1 MLIET
6 QGNWTPHSEDPA
18 HEILD
23 LYTTVEA
30 GASLVFTPAWSL
42 NSTVVVE
49 PVEDP
54 APFHNRLFGGKGAFI
69 EQLCVTYDASSW
81 TVFAGKFNPAFAIA
95 WDIAPGLYGT
105 DIAEDYELTERIGLG
120 VRLTGADGRGGGLQL
135 SAALFNVDTTVL
147 SNSLLVNRGRTHRH
161 SRAPGNAG
169 ELSSWSLAL
178 TSHHPAEITG
188 LTLHVALSH
197 QAARE
202 GPAQNGR
209 ALAAHYAIPL
219 GERLAASV
227 LVEWVHFTGF
237 EGRRTAD
244 GTPARA
250 DYVTPAL
257 ELTTGPWSLALAYS
271 ARRVHAAQAPPDRQW
286 QLSAGHRFAGGVLL
300 DIGWKRF
307 CADGVKSDLV
317 GARIAYTLSY

>member
-1 MLIET
+1 MATTVSWLAGCRREVYCRARLQWAGFWRHAVGPGLCLALALGPCRVAWAYGGHGDRAAGLFGDILIET

-18 HEILD
+18 HETLD

-30 GASLVFTPAWSL
+30 GASLVLTPAWSL
-42 NSTVVVE
+42 SSTVVVE

-54 APFHNRLFGGKGAFI
+54 APFHNRLFGGNGAFI
-69 EQLCVTYDASSW
+69 EQLYVTYDVSSW
-81 TVFAGKFNPAFAIA
+81 AVFAGKFNPAFAIA
-95 WDIAPGLYGT
+95 WDIAPGLYGP

-135 SAALFNVDTTVL
+135 SAALFNVDTTAL
-147 SNSLLVNRGRTHRH
+147 SSSLLVNRDRTHRH
-161 SRAPGNAG
+161 RRAPGNAG
-169 ELSSWSLAL
+169 ALSSWSLAL
-178 TSHHPAEITG
+178 TSHHPAGITG
-188 LTLHVALSH
+188 LTLHAALSH

-209 ALAAHYAIPL
+209 ALAAHYAFAL

-244 GTPARA
+244 GAPARA
-250 DYVTPAL
+250 IMSPRR
-257 ELTTGPWSLALAYS
+257 WS
-271 ARRVHAAQAPPDRQW
+271 
-286 QLSAGHRFAGGVLL
+286 
-300 DIGWKRF
+300 
-307 CADGVKSDLV
+307 
-317 GARIAYTLSY
+317 